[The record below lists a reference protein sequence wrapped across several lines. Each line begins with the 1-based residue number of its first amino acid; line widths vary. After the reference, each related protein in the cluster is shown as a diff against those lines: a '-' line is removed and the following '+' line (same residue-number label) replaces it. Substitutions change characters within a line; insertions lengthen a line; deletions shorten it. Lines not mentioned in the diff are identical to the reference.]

1 MWCIGQIRPTPPA
14 PASEKPF
21 GPGEFG
27 PNPSGF
33 GLGRAT
39 STTAPKP
46 STLAQIPAGSAPL
59 RVDKDQ
65 AAVLTSLPDVLILEL
80 LRAQIAER

>member
-21 GPGEFG
+21 GPGEFE

-46 STLAQIPAGSAPL
+46 STLAQIPDGRTIQFSQEVP
-59 RVDKDQ
+59 
-65 AAVLTSLPDVLILEL
+65 
-80 LRAQIAER
+80 